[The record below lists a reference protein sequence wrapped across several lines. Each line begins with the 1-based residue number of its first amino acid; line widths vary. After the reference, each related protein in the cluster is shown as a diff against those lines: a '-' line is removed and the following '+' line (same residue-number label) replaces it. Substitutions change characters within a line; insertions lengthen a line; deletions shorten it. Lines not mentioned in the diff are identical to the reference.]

1 MDSLM
6 RSLIVPCLFFWIS
19 LIEGQNDQQLPTKW
33 KVYEYPN
40 PRFQP
45 KRCGRVKESLICDPN
60 GIISEQDANDI
71 ETLLRRIYSE
81 TRCDCQKC
89 QIDETGYAVMV
100 AIMPRMDRLMVNAS
114 QNPIEDVLYNAKA
127 YAYYLSLYWGFTDC
141 DERVI
146 ILYCR
151 DDDVLY
157 TLTYKDARKY
167 LTDNVVID
175 STLRATKH
183 FKSGTK
189 EGIAKGLKQ
198 LVQMYFGKLQEKT
211 Q

>member
-1 MDSLM
+1 MAS
-6 RSLIVPCLFFWIS
+6 F
-19 LIEGQNDQQLPTKW
+19 QNKTVD
-33 KVYEYPN
+33 N
-40 PRFQP
+40 
-45 KRCGRVKESLICDPN
+45 CDN

-114 QNPIEDVLYNAKA
+114 QNPIEDALYNAKA

-141 DERVI
+141 DER
-146 ILYCR
+146 
-151 DDDVLY
+151 LY